1 MYHIW
6 MICFFLSFIFRL
18 IFCQKWSVCQ
28 SKLIKH
34 WMSDKLKD
42 HEVSQAETRFRH
54 APMRLSFFVASS
66 SLPLFLWCTRKK
78 KLYILSIRTGFTAIK
93 YIFTAIITILKS
105 HIPIN
110 FLMQTFLTPVLHLSK
125 YILTLVS
132 TYHQVVNTKWK
143 CTAYIHRDRSWSHVL
158 RIEKTLMRKLD
169 KIELVPN

>member
-1 MYHIW
+1 MNVRQTEGSWGQPSWNSVSTCSNEAFIFC
-6 MICFFLSFIFRL
+6 CFFFFS
-18 IFCQKWSVCQ
+18 
-28 SKLIKH
+28 
-34 WMSDKLKD
+34 
-42 HEVSQAETRFRH
+42 
-54 APMRLSFFVASS
+54 PFFVMHK
-66 SLPLFLWCTRKK
+66 KK

-143 CTAYIHRDRSWSHVL
+143 CTAYTHRDRSWSHVL